1 MYLPELLV
9 VTLREFLVERSVRV
23 TAASEITA
31 PDTSLTVPST
41 VPLLVDCAL
50 AGRAMPRQRTSVNN
64 ANIARRE
71 KRDSCNIVHLPFG
84 MRPVAK
90 VSSGP
95 DSITEVP
102 ITRAWTAGS
111 R

>member
-71 KRDSCNIVHLPFG
+71 QRASCTFLAG
-84 MRPVAK
+84 G
-90 VSSGP
+90 GP
-95 DSITEVP
+95 GPRSAAGRS
-102 ITRAWTAGS
+102 RARRG